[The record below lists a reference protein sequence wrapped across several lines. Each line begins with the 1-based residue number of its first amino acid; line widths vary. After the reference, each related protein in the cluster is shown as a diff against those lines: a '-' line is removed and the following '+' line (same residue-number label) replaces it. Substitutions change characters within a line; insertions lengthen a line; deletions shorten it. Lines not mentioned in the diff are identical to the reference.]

1 MKQKTLLLIRA
12 IVCFVLIIV
21 LGVLCIMPLF
31 KYNLKISDE
40 TVSTILTVLNTK
52 KEFLEK
58 ELETNKLSD
67 NEDANPAIEKELAEL
82 NAFIDELNGAIYF
95 ANTSDVLGVASQMS
109 SIKGVLPYGLTPSQ
123 DIETCAK
130 ELKKLEKTLGEH
142 LTYILWFEEY
152 DAWCKMKKQIESNTL
167 TASELEEAKA
177 LFEDLEEDLFDLA
190 KVLNIEAWAMEMT
203 ELEEALKE
211 DENYK
216 QWQEIYPDWYILKE
230 QSKEMDKGSAELAQA
245 EIELK
250 QLEDEL
256 FPLARKI
263 NPEVY
268 CRLRDDSLGYN
279 ISFSAKDLFSLAF
292 ELPAIISAAADSSEE
307 EEADKP
313 SGAEESSEEAALSP
327 KKAPSVWS
335 IMQINSAFELEDLR
349 KRLSE
354 SDSPKTRL
362 ELEEE
367 IADYEAELS
376 DVRSYEGITVEHYK
390 RAIAFALFF
399 HFDSWGTPSDIGSN
413 DIKLIND
420 MLSSG
425 DKSAFDTYVSG
436 DVTFLAG
443 CFILIFVM
451 LILVIVIIVTIV
463 NILKVLFSLGNL
475 EKFFNASRKSFTSVS
490 EGVMVL
496 FALFTIGMGA
506 KLSVYGILAVCAIV
520 FGYIVCGVL
529 TRCAQ
534 VSNSEAR
541 YLNVIQ
547 ISALISAI
555 GVMVVLFAGH
565 NLMSGMTSRQ
575 TAYAVAVTAAGSLN
589 VVGVIMGVMYAV
601 LVVIMFGIMSMS
613 IGLKRFACFK
623 FKATRSS
630 GEKPQNNIGGAVFIF
645 IFVMVLVAMSIL
657 GMQFNVAGFLIG
669 GLLMLV
675 AEIAVVVLCKKL
687 CSDLADADML
697 RLDTL
702 GEKYFDPESA
712 VGVPFFATSDS
723 KAE

>member
-12 IVCFVLIIV
+12 IVCFVLIVI

-130 ELKKLEKTLGEH
+130 ELKKLEKTLSED

-250 QLEDEL
+250 KLEDEL
-256 FPLARKI
+256 FPLARKL

-268 CRLRDDSLGYN
+268 CRLKDDSLGYN

-327 KKAPSVWS
+327 KKAPSIWS
-335 IMQINSAFELEDLR
+335 IMQINSAFELEDLQ
-349 KRLSE
+349 KKLGEDLSPE
-354 SDSPKTRL
+354 TML
-362 ELEEE
+362 ELIKEIEAYEE
-367 IADYEAELS
+367 ELS
-376 DVRSYEGITVEHYK
+376 DPRNYEGITVEHYK
-390 RAIAFALFF
+390 RAMACKLLFSS
-399 HFDSWGTPSDIGSN
+399 DSAAIMSEIGSN
-413 DIKLIND
+413 DIKLINN
-420 MLSSG
+420 MLVLG
-425 DKSAFDTYVSG
+425 DKSAFDTYASG
-436 DVTFLAG
+436 DVTMLITIFF
-443 CFILIFVM
+443 FIVLM
-451 LILVIVIIVTIV
+451 LILVIAIIATIV

-475 EKFFNASRKSFTSVS
+475 EKFFNASRKGFITAC
-490 EGVMVL
+490 GTMMW
-496 FALFTIGMGA
+496 ALALMTIGMGA

-520 FGYIVCGVL
+520 FGHIVCGVL

-541 YLNVIQ
+541 YLNVNQLIG
-547 ISALISAI
+547 LISAI
-555 GVMVVLFAGH
+555 GAMVVLFAGH
-565 NLMSGMTSRQ
+565 NIMSGMTSRQ

-589 VVGVIMGVMYAV
+589 VVGVIMGVMCAV
-601 LVVIMFGIMSMS
+601 LVVLMFSAMLMNS
-613 IGLKRFACFK
+613 GLKRFACFK
-623 FKATRSS
+623 FKATQDSAEKSHKTTLAVPCLSLSS
-630 GEKPQNNIGGAVFIF
+630 
-645 IFVMVLVAMSIL
+645 
-657 GMQFNVAGFLIG
+657 
-669 GLLMLV
+669 
-675 AEIAVVVLCKKL
+675 
-687 CSDLADADML
+687 
-697 RLDTL
+697 
-702 GEKYFDPESA
+702 
-712 VGVPFFATSDS
+712 
-723 KAE
+723 